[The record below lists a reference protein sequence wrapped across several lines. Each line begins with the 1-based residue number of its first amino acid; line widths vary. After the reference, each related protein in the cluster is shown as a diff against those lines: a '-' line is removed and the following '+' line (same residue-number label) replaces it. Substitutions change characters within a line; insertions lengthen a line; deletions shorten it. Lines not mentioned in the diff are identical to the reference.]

1 MTFIYH
7 NCRKRTR
14 KIRPD
19 PIQIKILIRRN
30 QKLNSNLNRNKLFF
44 SKLYQ
49 PFFQP
54 VRKWKIRG
62 HKIFKAKS
70 KHIDTYLGDLGT
82 TQNANM
88 YICPYAKLIMFFS
101 FSKLCHTNL
110 GHLISIYLV
119 ILLILVYSTTYIFDR
134 NPVIQLFSR
143 SNWEYV
149 ITVFWFRFFTFHL
162 YCITI

>member
-88 YICPYAKLIMFFS
+88 YICPYAKLIMFFFFFRIMSYKFRS
-101 FSKLCHTNL
+101 FDF
-110 GHLISIYLV
+110 YLV
-119 ILLILVYSTTYIFDR
+119 VLLILVYSSTYIFDR

-143 SNWEYV
+143 SNWEYL

>member
-49 PFFQP
+49 PFFSLSENE
-54 VRKWKIRG
+54 K
-62 HKIFKAKS
+62 
-70 KHIDTYLGDLGT
+70 LGDT
-82 TQNANM
+82 K
-88 YICPYAKLIMFFS
+88 YSRPKV
-101 FSKLCHTNL
+101 
-110 GHLISIYLV
+110 SI
-119 ILLILVYSTTYIFDR
+119 
-134 NPVIQLFSR
+134 
-143 SNWEYV
+143 
-149 ITVFWFRFFTFHL
+149 
-162 YCITI
+162 